1 MGEQWMRGPS
11 QASVDGD
18 GDALM
23 RWYDDLLDNHW
34 AGTSSRKNSLEKEA
48 QAQFPTNQ
56 TLGWAD
62 WLFQEKRPH
71 LIASEDGL
79 MLNTGIMLIRAS
91 VWSWQFFQ
99 KVRWMTFGK
108 SPVTQHPWWEQT
120 AMVYLLQLPFT
131 LWRASLQKPGA
142 LEDIGPTPGLH
153 RGFAPACVLLSQKQ
167 L

>member
-79 MLNTGIMLIRAS
+79 MLNTGIMLVRAS

-99 KVRWMTFGK
+99 KIRWMTFGK
-108 SPVTQHPWWEQT
+108 SAVPRSCTTNATVSRYRSSWWPT
-120 AMVYLLQLPFT
+120 SWLCSSVCH
-131 LWRASLQKPGA
+131 A
-142 LEDIGPTPGLH
+142 L
-153 RGFAPACVLLSQKQ
+153 
-167 L
+167 